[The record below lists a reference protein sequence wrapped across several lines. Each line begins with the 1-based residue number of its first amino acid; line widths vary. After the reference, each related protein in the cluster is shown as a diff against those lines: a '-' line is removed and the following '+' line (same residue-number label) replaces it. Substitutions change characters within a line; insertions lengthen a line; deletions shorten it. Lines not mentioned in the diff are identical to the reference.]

1 MDGEKKI
8 EAWQQELIMVRSG
21 MEEMGPVV
29 IGTISSSR
37 KKYRTKDGEVR
48 VCGDTAVLKFAGTGK
63 NLTVRIPKDKE
74 KLVRK
79 MIDNGRTW
87 RDLNKRYILLS
98 SRLAVYGA
106 LKKTTCDADTQV
118 RESSGDS
125 CGGKRR
131 GDGRRVGKNG
141 GAT

>member
-8 EAWQQELIMVRSG
+8 EAWQQELITVRSG

-37 KKYRTKDGEVR
+37 KKYRTKDGEER

-79 MIDNGRTW
+79 MIDNGRKW

-98 SRLAVYGA
+98 SRLAVCGA
-106 LKKTTCDADTQV
+106 LKK
-118 RESSGDS
+118 
-125 CGGKRR
+125 
-131 GDGRRVGKNG
+131 NYL
-141 GAT
+141 

>member
-48 VCGDTAVLKFAGTGK
+48 VCGDTAVLKFAVTGK

-79 MIDNGRTW
+79 MIDNGRKW

-106 LKKTTCDADTQV
+106 LKRGFRHK
-118 RESSGDS
+118 
-125 CGGKRR
+125 CGSLCG
-131 GDGRRVGKNG
+131 VTM
-141 GAT
+141 AL

>member
-79 MIDNGRTW
+79 MIDNGRKW
-87 RDLNKRYILLS
+87 RDLNKRYVLLS

-106 LKKTTCDADTQV
+106 LKKRGFGHECG
-118 RESSGDS
+118 SGTAS
-125 CGGKRR
+125 KAV
-131 GDGRRVGKNG
+131 GRVVNSR
-141 GAT
+141 A

>member
-1 MDGEKKI
+1 MRAGPAGGPHIFSLHSMDGEKKI

-79 MIDNGRTW
+79 MIDNGRKW

-98 SRLAVYGA
+98 SRLAV
-106 LKKTTCDADTQV
+106 
-118 RESSGDS
+118 
-125 CGGKRR
+125 
-131 GDGRRVGKNG
+131 
-141 GAT
+141 

>member
-87 RDLNKRYILLS
+87 RDLNKRYILLG

-106 LKKTTCDADTQV
+106 LL
-118 RESSGDS
+118 
-125 CGGKRR
+125 
-131 GDGRRVGKNG
+131 
-141 GAT
+141 

>member
-79 MIDNGRTW
+79 MIDNGRKW

-106 LKKTTCDADTQV
+106 LTRLSTFASTANFFRCVTPRDGV
-118 RESSGDS
+118 VCREFSRIAS
-125 CGGKRR
+125 RNA
-131 GDGRRVGKNG
+131 V
-141 GAT
+141 